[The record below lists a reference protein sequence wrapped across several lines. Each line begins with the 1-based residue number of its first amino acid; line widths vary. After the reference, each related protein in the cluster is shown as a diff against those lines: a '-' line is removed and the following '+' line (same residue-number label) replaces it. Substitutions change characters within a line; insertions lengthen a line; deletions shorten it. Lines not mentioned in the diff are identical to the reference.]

1 MVQHPQAPNCLR
13 PCKLNA
19 VICIL
24 QLCTLRTLIISDI
37 FTLQVARKNSE
48 GEDSYESCL
57 GVARA
62 TVRGLELC
70 RQINLTIYRMQKV
83 AKI

>member
-1 MVQHPQAPNCLR
+1 MYSATVHTAYTDNKRHFHSASYLPA
-13 PCKLNA
+13 
-19 VICIL
+19 
-24 QLCTLRTLIISDI
+24 
-37 FTLQVARKNSE
+37 KNSE

-83 AKI
+83 AKFSSSWCT